1 MDIADW
7 RKRINEID
15 RMLVELLNERTRCAI
30 EIGRL
35 RHSKGGDLSDPAREQ
50 EVLAHVRQ
58 ATQGPLDPDAV
69 QRLFERIIAEARRA
83 AKLATA
89 KRKR

>member
-1 MDIADW
+1 MNIADW

-15 RMLVELLNERTRCAI
+15 QTLVELLNERTRCAV

-50 EVLAHVRQ
+50 EVLEHVRR
-58 ATQGPLDPDAV
+58 ATQGPLDPDAIR
-69 QRLFERIIAEARRA
+69 RLFERIISEARRA
-83 AKLATA
+83 AKMATA
-89 KRKR
+89 KRKQ